1 MTDAQ
6 RYADDLLSS
15 AAELEADA
23 AKLREVKR
31 MDGTAAVVINGVH
44 LCVLDL
50 RAVAERWEKLA
61 ADLRNIAAVTLARA
75 ARP

>member
-1 MTDAQ
+1 
-6 RYADDLLSS
+6 
-15 AAELEADA
+15 
-23 AKLREVKR
+23 